1 MINQGQKTGS
11 NPDELADHVLQNI
24 HDREALIT
32 RLVNVHSKEPNHGRS
47 SRIQRLLYGIHN
59 ASLTVV
65 ESITAWNTSKQD
77 EWHRKKNIDE
87 IHALSLPVGDH
98 GDTDDQQIIAKRQEQ
113 HDHQS
118 NNVQMACPFNTY
130 SWNGQNYLH
139 KMISDLDFV
148 GDIIEAISFLGSTS
162 PFHRN
167 PFLLPNSIDQ
177 LCWSISSDTTA
188 APAWSDVNMQR
199 VRQAAFVI
207 LLDEHHRNINS
218 PKGSIS
224 FDNGIR
230 FHPPQLVSRDIE
242 VFTSLPDPPPAV
254 AITICCTHLV
264 LGSVDTD
271 ITSKLVYL
279 TKNIVLKICRQPLT
293 DLLHKAQTYNPLRR
307 CPDGNERSMIKLI
320 HPFVMHQALNPE
332 SLTEVVSNKIL
343 HLITWLRGLV
353 TRLDDTTTSNKDSSN
368 ADRIIRELEAD
379 YQRGRN
385 PNPPHIN
392 SVKEKKVLPADDSNK
407 ENECSRNVSVQTE
420 NISPNKPALDG
431 TSSPQHIPKS
441 ILQAGDTIN
450 ETKKLIPYPIFI
462 TINLKEG
469 SKLVSV
475 NSNGS
480 NEALQLKSGDIVRI
494 FDAHESSNWTIFD
507 PPTNIDGLITFR
519 LATPYDHSRIVSQ
532 EKKARNIALNRLCY
546 PYRKDVLD
554 DSPTNCTTPPEIQ
567 HGGAVH
573 EEHIRHVACDE
584 NESIHS
590 PLHIREARVWKLIP
604 EEEDTTRTAW
614 RRDFDDGL
622 IPWRNNDEA
631 AYQKSVKHF
640 RVRVR
645 LDTVEQSCIDS
656 PYPSH
661 QQRVNY
667 FESIPLSNVIDEA
680 FHTVCRWHPKGNL
693 IDNVK
698 WAKLS
703 RKMKFLSNVKNANH
717 EIDMAFVRRNQDRK
731 LDLARFHAIFDDIAS
746 IQYPALTREVSSVY
760 HYICFVVINTTTHS
774 QHQSTYTLLGC
785 TIKSCLGIN
794 CYAS

>member
-1 MINQGQKTGS
+1 MVNQGQATGS

-47 SRIQRLLYGIHN
+47 SRIQRLLYGLHN

-65 ESITAWNTSKQD
+65 ESITAWNISKQD

-87 IHALSLPVGDH
+87 IHALSLPIGDDKN
-98 GDTDDQQIIAKRQEQ
+98 GDTDDQQIIATQQGQ

-148 GDIIEAISFLGSTS
+148 GDIIEAISFLGSTTQ
-162 PFHRN
+162 FHRN

-177 LCWSISSDTTA
+177 LCWNSVSSDTAT
-188 APAWSDVNMQR
+188 APAWSDINMQR

-207 LLDEHHRNINS
+207 LLDEHHRNIKS
-218 PKGSIS
+218 PNGNISSI
-224 FDNGIR
+224 DNVIR
-230 FHPPQLVSRDIE
+230 IQPPQLVARDIE
-242 VFTSLPDPPPAV
+242 VYTSLPDPPPIV
-254 AITICCTHLV
+254 AITICCAHLV

-271 ITSKLVYL
+271 ITNKLVYL
-279 TKNIVLKICRQPLT
+279 TKNIVLKICRQPLA
-293 DLLHKAQTYNPLRR
+293 DLLYKAQTYNPLRR
-307 CPDGNERSMIKLI
+307 CPDGNESSMIKLVY
-320 HPFVMHQALNPE
+320 PFVIHHILNPE
-332 SLTEVVSNKIL
+332 SLVEVVSSKMV
-343 HLITWLRGLV
+343 HLVTWLRGLV
-353 TRLDDTTTSNKDSSN
+353 TRLVDDDTTTSNENSVSN
-368 ADRIIRELEAD
+368 VDRIIRELEAD

-385 PNPPHIN
+385 PNPTHNN

-420 NISPNKPALDG
+420 TISPNKPALDG
-431 TSSPQHIPKS
+431 TSSSPQQIPKS
-441 ILQAGDTIN
+441 ILQVGDTIN

-480 NEALQLKSGDIVRI
+480 NEALRLKSGDIVRI

-507 PPTNIDGLITFR
+507 PPTNNRDGLITFR

-546 PYRKDVLD
+546 PYRKDI

-604 EEEDTTRTAW
+604 EEEDTIRTAW

-622 IPWRNNDEA
+622 IPWRNNNQA
-631 AYQKSVKHF
+631 AYQKSAKHF

-656 PYPSH
+656 PYPPHQCVH

-703 RKMKFLSNVKNANH
+703 RKMRFLSNVKNANH

-746 IQYPALTREVSSVY
+746 IQYPALTREVSSVF
-760 HYICFVVINTTTHS
+760 IIFVLSLLLQPILN
-774 QHQSTYTLLGC
+774 TLL
-785 TIKSCLGIN
+785 IYIHPS
-794 CYAS
+794 